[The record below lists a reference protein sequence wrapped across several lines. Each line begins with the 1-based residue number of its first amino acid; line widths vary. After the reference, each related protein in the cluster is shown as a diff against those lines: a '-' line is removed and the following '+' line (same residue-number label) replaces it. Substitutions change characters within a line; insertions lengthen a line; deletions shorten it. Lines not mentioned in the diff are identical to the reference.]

1 MASLG
6 HIAVGMAASR
16 VYRNG
21 RPTRWSTPASM
32 TLWSLISFLPD
43 ADVVGFSFGV
53 EYGDPW
59 GHRGATH
66 SLLFAAAAGALA
78 GLIALA
84 LQLPARRTMLV
95 ATVVLASHGLL
106 DTLTNG
112 GLGSALFWPFDL
124 TRYFAPRNP
133 IPVAPIGLGF
143 FSWEGAGIAAVE
155 LFLFA
160 PLLWFALRQPEAS
173 GTTAPRAYWI
183 AAWAVVVL
191 LLTWRGDVLY
201 RLIG

>member
-1 MASLG
+1 
-6 HIAVGMAASR
+6 MAASR
-16 VYRNG
+16 VYRHG
-21 RPTRWSTPASM
+21 QPTRWSTPASM
-32 TLWSLISFLPD
+32 TLWSLLSFLPD

-78 GLIALA
+78 GVSARILG
-84 LQLPARRTMLV
+84 LPARRTMLV
-95 ATVVLASHGLL
+95 ATLVLASHGLL

-133 IPVAPIGLGF
+133 IPVAPIGLDF
-143 FSWEGAGIAAVE
+143 FSWEGSAIVAVE
-155 LFLFA
+155 LLLFA
-160 PLLWFALRQPEAS
+160 PLLWFALRRPQAD
-173 GTTAPRAYWI
+173 GDAGPRAYWL

-191 LLTWRGDVLY
+191 LLAWRGEVLY